1 MEGPVFDHRKLTLD
15 DVFEFSCYPGISCFN
30 LCCFDVN
37 LVLSPYDFLRLR
49 QNLALSPQE
58 FIDRFCELHIGDV
71 TQMPV
76 VSVRMNTHDFACPF
90 LRKDGCSVY
99 QDRPSSCRTYPL
111 ARFTMLDEK
120 GEKIEIYRIIRET
133 HCKGHFEKRP
143 ISVRDWIKE
152 QGLEP
157 YYQFND
163 LFGEILL
170 ARKQMAD
177 TPLSADDLDAIYIAC
192 YELERFRKRVQGE
205 DFLKF
210 GFSEREIEEALKDDT
225 ALLRLGLSWL
235 KRTVFRE
242 AFKEAA

>member
-30 LCCFDVN
+30 MCCFDVN

-49 QNLALSPQE
+49 QNLGLSSKE
-58 FIDRFCELHIGDV
+58 FIDRFCELYIGDV
-71 TQMPV
+71 TQLPV
-76 VSVRMNTHDFACPF
+76 VSVRMNSHDFACPF
-90 LRKDGCSVY
+90 LRKEGCSVY

-120 GEKIEIYRIIRET
+120 GEQVEIYRIIRET

-157 YYQFND
+157 YYRFND
-163 LFGEILL
+163 LFGEIVL

-177 TPLSADDLDAIYIAC
+177 TPLSADDLDKIYIVS
-192 YELERFRKRVQGE
+192 YELERFRELVERD
-205 DFLKF
+205 DFTRF
-210 GFSEREIEEALKDDT
+210 GFSSDEIEAALREET
-225 ALLRLGLSWL
+225 ALLALGFEWL

-242 AFKEAA
+242 VFKGV